1 MRIEIEKLKK
11 EKENLLDY
19 VEKKNQAIKE
29 LEDKC
34 GQTEMNLRLVEQ
46 ERDQHNKRYRDLL
59 KYKDN

>member
-46 ERDQHNKRYRDLL
+46 ERD
-59 KYKDN
+59 